1 MKNDTDGVAEPKA
14 SPARPVAAQPDVSTR
29 DRVFAELLASGP
41 ISTAT
46 LAARLGLTTPAVRR
60 HLDALE
66 AEGLI
71 ASREQIRR
79 GPRGRGRPAQA
90 FVVTDA
96 GRERHRKAYGQLARQ
111 AIDEL
116 VASVGP
122 SGLDRV
128 ATRHFSPID
137 AEYRRLVAQDGE
149 SDPGTVL
156 ATALDREGYVASIV
170 PSPNGEQLCQHH
182 CPVADIARAYP
193 QLCQIETDLIA
204 HLLNVHVQRLATIA
218 HGDGVCT
225 THIPTPLADTHRRKD
240 DRVTNLEAA
249 R

>member
-1 MKNDTDGVAEPKA
+1 MKKGAGELADEAPSPTPSTDA
-14 SPARPVAAQPDVSTR
+14 STR
-29 DRVFAELLASGP
+29 DRVFAELLAAGP
-41 ISTAT
+41 INTTCLS
-46 LAARLGLTTPAVRR
+46 ARLGLTTPAVRR

-71 ASREQIRR
+71 ASRAAIRR
-79 GPRGRGRPAQA
+79 GPRGRGRPAQV

-128 ATRHFSPID
+128 ASRHFSPID
-137 AEYRRLVAQDGE
+137 AEYRRMVALDE
-149 SDPGTVL
+149 TTDTSAVL
-156 ATALDREGYVASIV
+156 AAALDREGYVASIS

-204 HLLNVHVQRLATIA
+204 HLLNRHVQRLATIA

-225 THIPTPLADTHRRKD
+225 THIPTPMADDFGKD
-240 DRVTNLEAA
+240 DRVSNLEAA